1 MCALILNTK
10 FSPASPTELFASSSF
25 LLELVRSKLLIH
37 TVHSNAV
44 LFSFLS
50 SDTSNVLRRARFVG
64 SGNAFFIRSIG
75 VVKAARHLKV
85 EALSQV

>member
-37 TVHSNAV
+37 TVHSDAF

-50 SDTSNVLRRARFVG
+50 SDTSNILRRAG
-64 SGNAFFIRSIG
+64 LW
-75 VVKAARHLKV
+75 VVVMLFLV
-85 EALSQV
+85 DLLV

>member
-37 TVHSNAV
+37 TVHSDAV

-50 SDTSNVLRRARFVG
+50 SDTSTILRRAG
-64 SGNAFFIRSIG
+64 LW
-75 VVKAARHLKV
+75 VVVMLFLV
-85 EALSQV
+85 DLLV

>member
-37 TVHSNAV
+37 TVHSDAV

-50 SDTSNVLRRARFVG
+50 SDTSNILRRAG
-64 SGNAFFIRSIG
+64 LW
-75 VVKAARHLKV
+75 VVVMLFLV
-85 EALSQV
+85 DLLV